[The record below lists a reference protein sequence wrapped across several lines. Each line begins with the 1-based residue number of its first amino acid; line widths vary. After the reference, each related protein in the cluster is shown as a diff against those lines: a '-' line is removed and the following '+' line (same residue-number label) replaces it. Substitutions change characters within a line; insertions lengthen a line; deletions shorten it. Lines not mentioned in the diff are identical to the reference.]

1 MMKRLALTA
10 VALSI
15 AILGTAYTQ
24 APPGA
29 AGLVWLDNA
38 VHFDLNSANVVVS
51 GALST
56 TIAVSDQAPVC
67 LNKSANT
74 LNIQLNLSALTGF
87 PGLPTITLNGADIGP
102 GTGTGGRV
110 INWSLPNPVTLN
122 LCLPASQTG
131 LAVDLYIRQITGA
144 NLRVN
149 AEIISSPFFSA
160 PCNRN
165 MYVRMTPTGGN
176 TYNFI
181 TLTGNVLTC
190 SDNSFTRVEAIVRDA
205 QYVAY
210 SGAIPEPASMLA
222 LGTGLVSL
230 FALRRR
236 KQSV

>member
-1 MMKRLALTA
+1 MMKRLTLTA

-24 APPGA
+24 PPGA

-56 TIAVSDQAPVC
+56 TIAVDDQDPVC
-67 LNKSANT
+67 LSKSANT
-74 LNIQLNLSALTGF
+74 LNIQLDLSALTGL

-102 GTGTGGRV
+102 GTGTGGRI
-110 INWSLPNPVTLN
+110 INWSLPGPVTLN

-131 LAVDLYIRQITGA
+131 LPVDLYIREITGA

-149 AEIISSPFFSA
+149 AEIISPPFFST
-160 PCNRN
+160 PCNRD
-165 MYVRMTPTGGN
+165 MYVRMTPIGGN
-176 TYNFI
+176 QYNFL
-181 TLTGNVLTC
+181 TLTGNIITC
-190 SDNSFTRVEAIVRDA
+190 NDNPFTRVNGIVQGV

-210 SGAIPEPASMLA
+210 SGPVPEPASMLA
-222 LGTGLVSL
+222 LGTGLASL
-230 FALRRR
+230 LALRRR
-236 KQSV
+236 RN